1 MTHHIGEPHSARLAR
16 ERLEAIKKY
25 LPVRDS
31 VKRQLHSR
39 QESQVE
45 FEEDTKQLFK
55 PITETTKG
63 IQPVLEKTAEV
74 TENNS
79 KQN

>member
-1 MTHHIGEPHSARLAR
+1 MSIGEPHSAKLAR

-31 VKRQLHSR
+31 VKEQLKSR
-39 QESQVE
+39 QESRFE

-63 IQPVLEKTAEV
+63 IQTVLERTAEA
-74 TENNS
+74 TE
-79 KQN
+79 KIAK

>member
-1 MTHHIGEPHSARLAR
+1 MSIGQPHSAKLAR

-31 VKRQLHSR
+31 VKQQLQSR

-55 PITETTKG
+55 PISSREAQPYNVVETLFLKIKG
-63 IQPVLEKTAEV
+63 SYK
-74 TENNS
+74 S
-79 KQN
+79 